1 MQLQDRM
8 TAENQYRKGC
18 HFMKSLSEQMCGTYH
33 RKTITLFRIPK
44 EYCMLVCEKLLIFG
58 NLRLPDIIHIFA

>member
-18 HFMKSLSEQMCGTYH
+18 HFMKSLSEQMCGAYH

-44 EYCMLVCEKLLIFG
+44 EYCMVVCEKTY
-58 NLRLPDIIHIFA
+58 